1 MISTC
6 EAMDFMKKI
15 QLPWLIL
22 IALLLAVVAGTI
34 TGQLD
39 AGPAGFLIGLYD
51 FLGTLFLN
59 ALKMIIVPLV
69 VASIITGI
77 AGAGSEKSVGR
88 LGLKTIL
95 YYSMTTFF
103 AILIGLTAVNLISP
117 GIIEGVP
124 ASERMGLIGDQEV
137 IKAGLAHQ
145 EEARFAD
152 FFLRMVPTNIVAA
165 AAEGQMLGLIVFSLL
180 FGFFMTRI
188 EGRSAEILSAFWEGV
203 QKVMM
208 RLTGWIMMFAPIG
221 IFGLVANVAATTGM
235 DAIRPLALFVF
246 TVLAAL
252 LVHFA
257 VVLPLVL
264 RFIGGINPL
273 DHYRGMAPALLAAFS
288 TSSSSATI
296 PLTMDCLEKNAGV
309 SNKTVSF
316 VIPLGATVNMDG
328 TALYEC
334 VAVIFIAQAYGI
346 DLGLVT
352 QMMVVVLA
360 LMTSIGVAG
369 IPAASLVAILII
381 MEAVGLPPEGVGLI
395 LVVDRILDMCRTSV
409 NVFSDSCGAVV
420 LARTEGERPYEASP
434 SSLK

>member
-1 MISTC
+1 
-6 EAMDFMKKI
+6 MKK
-15 QLPWLIL
+15 LEFPWLIL
-22 IALLLAVVAGTI
+22 VALVLAVVAGTM
-34 TGQLD
+34 TGRLD
-39 AGPAGFLIGLYD
+39 GAPAGFLVGVYE
-51 FLGTLFLN
+51 FFGTLFLN

-77 AGAGSEKSVGR
+77 SAAGSEQAVGR

-95 YYSMTTFF
+95 YYTMTTLL

-117 GIIEGVP
+117 GIIDGQP
-124 ASERMGLIGDQEV
+124 ASDRMGLVGDLEV
-137 IKAGLAHQ
+137 IEAGLAHQ

-165 AAEGQMLGLIVFSLL
+165 AAEGRMLGLIVFSLL

-188 EGRSAEILSAFWEGV
+188 EGRSAEILSGFWEAV

-235 DAIRPLALFVF
+235 DAIRPLALFVL

-252 LVHFA
+252 MVHFA

-264 RFIGGINPL
+264 RFIGGIRPL

-296 PLTMDCLEKNAGV
+296 PLTMDCLEKRAGL

-346 DLGLVT
+346 DLGMVT

-360 LMTSIGVAG
+360 LLTSIGVAG

-420 LARTEGERPYEASP
+420 IARSEGEIPYRTE
-434 SSLK
+434 SSSIES